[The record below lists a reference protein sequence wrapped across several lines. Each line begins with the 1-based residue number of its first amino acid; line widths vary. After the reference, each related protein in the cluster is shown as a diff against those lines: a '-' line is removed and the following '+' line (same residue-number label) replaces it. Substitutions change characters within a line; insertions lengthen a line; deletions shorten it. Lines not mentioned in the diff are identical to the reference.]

1 MFEILDEQLE
11 PPDKEDAVFLKRPR
25 GEIELCH
32 VKFGYR
38 PEELILKD
46 ISVKIPAGTQAAIV
60 GTTGSGK
67 TTIISLLTRFYDVLE
82 GSILLDGRDLRD
94 YRMEDLREALGVVL
108 QDTALF
114 AISVRDNICYGHPE
128 STMEEV
134 KEAARIAEADSFIE
148 RLPNGY
154 DTILEQGGLE
164 LSQGERQL
172 LTIARAVLANAPILI
187 LDEATSSVDTVTEQK
202 IRRAMLKLC
211 ANRTS
216 VIIAHRLSTIRDSDQ
231 NILLENGKIVEQ
243 GTHEEL
249 MVYNGHYAKMYRT
262 QTEFRV

>member
-1 MFEILDEQLE
+1 M
-11 PPDKEDAVFLKRPR
+11 
-25 GEIELCH
+25 
-32 VKFGYR
+32 
-38 PEELILKD
+38 
-46 ISVKIPAGTQAAIV
+46 
-60 GTTGSGK
+60 
-67 TTIISLLTRFYDVLE
+67 
-82 GSILLDGRDLRD
+82 
-94 YRMEDLREALGVVL
+94 
-108 QDTALF
+108 LF
-114 AISVRDNICYGHPE
+114 RS
-128 STMEEV
+128 
-134 KEAARIAEADSFIE
+134 
-148 RLPNGY
+148 
-154 DTILEQGGLE
+154 QGGLE

-231 NILLENGKIVEQ
+231 IILLENGKIVEQ